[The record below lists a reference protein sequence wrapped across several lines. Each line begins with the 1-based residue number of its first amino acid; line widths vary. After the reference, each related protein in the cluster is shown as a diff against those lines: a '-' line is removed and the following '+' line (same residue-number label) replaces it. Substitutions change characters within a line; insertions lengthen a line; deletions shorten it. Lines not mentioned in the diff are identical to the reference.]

1 MIIDLEKNCEAFL
14 TYLELEKKTSQNT
27 LTAYRHDLQEFRNF
41 CDELEIKALK
51 YVTIKVIKRYVGH
64 MNGRDLDKSSIA
76 RKMTTLRMFFDFLL
90 DRELI
95 DYNFIKDIKNPKF
108 RRKLPEIISEKEFEK
123 AASVSQSLE
132 QNQFKILL
140 HEAILELLY
149 GCSLRVSEVCS
160 VKTGD
165 IDFLKGSIRVLGKGS
180 KVRIVPV
187 GRVSLDCL
195 KKYYDIRIGIS
206 VSPYFLINHLGNNI
220 NVKYVYRL
228 VNRYLSVVT
237 EIEKKSPHV
246 LRHSSATHMLDNGAD
261 LLAIKEILGHENL
274 STTQIYTHVSI
285 ERLRSIYKKAHP
297 KS

>member
-14 TYLELEKKTSQNT
+14 VYLELEKKTSQNT
-27 LTAYRHDLQEFRNF
+27 LTAYRHDLREFRNF
-41 CDELEIKALK
+41 CEELEIKALQN
-51 YVTIKVIKRYVGH
+51 ISLKVVKRYVGH

-95 DYNFIKDIKNPKF
+95 DYNFVKDIKNPKF
-108 RRKLPEIISEKEFEK
+108 RRKLPEIISEREFEK
-123 AASVSQSLE
+123 AASVSQTLE

-206 VSPYFLINHLGNNI
+206 VSPYFLINHLGNSI

>member
-1 MIIDLEKNCEAFL
+1 M
-14 TYLELEKKTSQNT
+14 
-27 LTAYRHDLQEFRNF
+27 
-41 CDELEIKALK
+41 
-51 YVTIKVIKRYVGH
+51 
-64 MNGRDLDKSSIA
+64 
-76 RKMTTLRMFFDFLL
+76 
-90 DRELI
+90 
-95 DYNFIKDIKNPKF
+95 
-108 RRKLPEIISEKEFEK
+108 
-123 AASVSQSLE
+123 
-132 QNQFKILL
+132 
-140 HEAILELLY
+140 
-149 GCSLRVSEVCS
+149 
-160 VKTGD
+160 
-165 IDFLKGSIRVLGKGS
+165 LGKGS

>member
-1 MIIDLEKNCEAFL
+1 MIIDLEKNSEAFL
-14 TYLELEKKTSQNT
+14 AYLELEKKTSQNT

-41 CDELEIKALK
+41 CDELEIKALSS
-51 YVTIKVIKRYVGH
+51 VTIKVIKRYVGH
-64 MNGRDLDKSSIA
+64 MNRRDLDKSSIA

-95 DYNFIKDIKNPKF
+95 DYNFVKDIKNPKF

>member
-14 TYLELEKKTSQNT
+14 AYLELEKKTSQNT

-41 CDELEIKALK
+41 CDELEIKAISS
-51 YVTIKVIKRYVGH
+51 VTIKVIKRYVGH

-95 DYNFIKDIKNPKF
+95 DYNFVKDIKNPKF